1 MREVGAMGQKQQRK
15 QQKKPAEV
23 AKKDI
28 GNEVRRLLVGRPT
41 VTGVVWLLAIALVI
55 GVSGGYIVYRVMG
68 SSAAPVGGPSSDP
81 AALWRA
87 RLLQNPKDVEA
98 LLGLAHVQ
106 LDQQQLDAAE
116 SLYQQVLALEPK
128 NVEAITHLGTVS
140 LNRGQVDAA
149 LARYDQA
156 LAIDPR
162 YAHALWDKANLLQQ
176 VKKDYPGA
184 VQVWEAFIQVVGVE
198 SPDGKTAQN
207 FIAEARKAMGGA
219 PAEKAV
225 GGKS

>member
-1 MREVGAMGQKQQRK
+1 MRGVGVMGQQQQRK
-15 QQKKPAEV
+15 QQKNPAEV

-68 SSAAPVGGPSSDP
+68 SSAAPVSGPASDP

-87 RLLQNPKDVEA
+87 RLLQNPKDLEA

-198 SPDGKTAQN
+198 SQDGRTAQN